1 MSGLSGEQNEIAFDQ
16 RHALESRACE
26 QIAAPQRDGFSFA
39 PPRQPRCRFMYW
51 KLFSK
56 HQPAMTN
63 PAMTNPAM
71 NPRLRTQGR
80 KGAEAIFLRGESFCS

>member
-1 MSGLSGEQNEIAFDQ
+1 
-16 RHALESRACE
+16 
-26 QIAAPQRDGFSFA
+26 
-39 PPRQPRCRFMYW
+39 MYW